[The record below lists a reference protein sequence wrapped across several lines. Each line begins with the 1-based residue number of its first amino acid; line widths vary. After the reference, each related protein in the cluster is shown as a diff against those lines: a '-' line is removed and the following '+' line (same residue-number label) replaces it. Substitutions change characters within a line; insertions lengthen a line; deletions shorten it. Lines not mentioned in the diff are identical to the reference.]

1 MNEHRE
7 ELKSLFCVCMVL
19 FKLKLVKGCTMYCDV
34 YMLNWINFV
43 LATALVE
50 QVKKVKGKLINT

>member
-1 MNEHRE
+1 MNIGRNGSPC
-7 ELKSLFCVCMVL
+7 LVCMIL

-43 LATALVE
+43 LANALVE
-50 QVKKVKGKLINT
+50 QVKKVKGKLINA